1 MGDRDRE
8 QGRAGADMSGIP
20 WDDIFRTLVD
30 LLEAHFNAPAPAVS
44 EAARRTRD
52 PFRVLVS
59 TVISLRTK
67 DEVTGAASR
76 RLLARAGT
84 AEALVEMP
92 ADEIARLIYPAGFYN
107 TKAAHLKEIARLLL
121 ERHDGEVPR
130 DMDALLRLPGVGRK
144 TANLVR
150 NEGYGLPGICVDTHV
165 HRISNRIGWVA
176 TKTPAETE
184 RALEA
189 ILPRR
194 YWIPVNRLLVGFGQ
208 RVCTPI
214 SPRCSTC
221 PLDGVCMQRG
231 VTKHR

>member
-1 MGDRDRE
+1 
-8 QGRAGADMSGIP
+8 MSGIP

-189 ILPRR
+189 ILDTRQSSARR
-194 YWIPVNRLLVGFGQ
+194 FRPARLHSYLAPLLDLSTGRRLHAKGRDEAPLSRGPKRADGENLWI
-208 RVCTPI
+208 T
-214 SPRCSTC
+214 
-221 PLDGVCMQRG
+221 
-231 VTKHR
+231 